1 MKIKKKNQKIMKKS
15 VDNTEE
21 RRKKDEEIKKDYGRV
36 GRDILNIIN
45 KSKEN
50 KGDKDRDE
58 R

>member
-1 MKIKKKNQKIMKKS
+1 MKKK
-15 VDNTEE
+15 VDNT
-21 RRKKDEEIKKDYGRV
+21 DYGRV

>member
-1 MKIKKKNQKIMKKS
+1 MKKK

-50 KGDKDRDE
+50 KGDKDRDG

>member
-1 MKIKKKNQKIMKKS
+1 MKKS